1 MKRLALLVAIVL
13 APSII
18 NAQSEI
24 IDKIIDKYS
33 GQEGVTVV
41 NISSELFELMNG
53 LEINDLDK
61 AEFPQDKLSTVKILS
76 VENAEA
82 LSGSNFYEE
91 VTEGINTSDFV
102 EVMTVKDGSE
112 DIKMWMKTKGKQIQD
127 FLLVVSSPDEGVVVY
142 VKGDFNVGDINGMA
156 QQFGGLEDMD
166 EFENME
172 ID

>member
-142 VKGDFNVGDINGMA
+142 VKGDFNVDDINGMA